1 MCRQRRLPSHW
12 FTVLVTLVGIAVVIF
27 CEVRISHIAMH
38 EAAPLPVRTAPSARE
53 RPARLGLIARRL
65 VLRAD
70 AKYTPRAHATH
81 TPARQQHCGKSGC
94 RRRVADER
102 TWRTRSSSTPW
113 ANWHLIPYGQA
124 AARIQVAHSSVC
136 QRQGFE

>member
-70 AKYTPRAHATH
+70 AKYTPRAHATY
-81 TPARQQHCGKSGC
+81 TPARQQHCGKSDADAGWPTSAPGGRAAP
-94 RRRVADER
+94 RRR
-102 TWRTRSSSTPW
+102 
-113 ANWHLIPYGQA
+113 GQT
-124 AARIQVAHSSVC
+124 
-136 QRQGFE
+136 GT

>member
-70 AKYTPRAHATH
+70 AKHTPRARHAH
-81 TPARQQHCGKSGC
+81 SSASASLRQK
-94 RRRVADER
+94 RRQSRVADER

-113 ANWHLIPYGQA
+113 ANWHLIP
-124 AARIQVAHSSVC
+124 
-136 QRQGFE
+136 